1 MLLRSTEAV
10 HVSRLIHCWSK
21 SHSTTQTPD
30 GRGSSPALEPRHVAQ
45 EIFQVGLVN
54 FHHTKRRARPSPREA
69 WRSPQ
74 SARRFFR
81 WDLVGFSS
89 AACPNPTPVGP
100 RAVGIRPRCPKG
112 VRLGRVVLALTS
124 CPGWRPTPGHATT
137 CPDTPPRLPDAAG
150 RPHAPSTPTSSGR
163 TVRGPQ
169 DVSRVRLRPECPGC
183 APVCSESTGSP
194 QVPTVRP
201 ERPAPPG
208 NRRDAHCAH
217 GRTTA
222 QAHARSG
229 TGAPEAHVCPPRPE
243 PKPRMPAGAQ
253 DRPTEGGFHPSP
265 HGAVP
270 GTARPGCPEVPGHGM
285 PALPCPGRGTVP
297 QVPMGRPRTRC
308 RGPAGRDAS
317 RAPCRAVA
325 RAAARVPQRRIAPSS
340 GIPRRIRVPP
350 PHLVSHE
357 CPGPCGTS
365 G

>member
-1 MLLRSTEAV
+1 M
-10 HVSRLIHCWSK
+10 
-21 SHSTTQTPD
+21 
-30 GRGSSPALEPRHVAQ
+30 
-45 EIFQVGLVN
+45 
-54 FHHTKRRARPSPREA
+54 
-69 WRSPQ
+69 
-74 SARRFFR
+74 
-81 WDLVGFSS
+81 
-89 AACPNPTPVGP
+89 
-100 RAVGIRPRCPKG
+100 
-112 VRLGRVVLALTS
+112 GRVSAHVVSGMAPDART
-124 CPGWRPTPGHATT
+124 CHDVPGHA
-137 CPDTPPRLPDAAG
+137 PEVAG
-150 RPHAPSTPTSSGR
+150 RGGTPT
-163 TVRGPQ
+163 
-169 DVSRVRLRPECPGC
+169 C
-183 APVCSESTGSP
+183 
-194 QVPTVRP
+194 P
-201 ERPAPPG
+201 ERPHFLRTDSAKSPGCESGQVTPRAPRMRTGVLGVHRIPTSPRCTPG
-208 NRRDAHCAH
+208 APGAPREPE
-217 GRTTA
+217 GRPLRPHSRTAA

-253 DRPTEGGFHPSP
+253 DRPTEVGFHPSP